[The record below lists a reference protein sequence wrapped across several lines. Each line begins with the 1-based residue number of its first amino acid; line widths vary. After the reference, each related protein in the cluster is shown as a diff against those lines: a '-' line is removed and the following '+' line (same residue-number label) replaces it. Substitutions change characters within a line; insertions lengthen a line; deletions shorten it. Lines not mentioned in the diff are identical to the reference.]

1 MRWSPTL
8 QLSTGYLRCCSPTK
22 INRKKCVGSA
32 QRPEEIRTGTNFFVK
47 YYLKIKRGM
56 KEPLPPHFLL
66 PLRQLFDYQ
75 MRQVKFSN
83 VTSEFSNYDNPNL
96 QMREVKT

>member
-1 MRWSPTL
+1 
-8 QLSTGYLRCCSPTK
+8 
-22 INRKKCVGSA
+22 
-32 QRPEEIRTGTNFFVK
+32 
-47 YYLKIKRGM
+47 M